1 MRCHRRRWPYARLRH
16 RIFVSIVAS
25 ILVTAVFVILST
37 HLLDG
42 GGYRNELQRVESFVT
57 RRFADAWH
65 DPVARQQLA
74 KEIESTF
81 NFTVKLTDASGHA
94 IYGHPS
100 SCAKP
105 TWHAVI
111 RGDSGTLGM
120 IGVCMRHPPP
130 HVATVALGL
139 LAGLLFLW
147 GASGAIT
154 WRLVRPIDELQRVTR
169 EIGHGNLAARMR
181 LRRHRHD
188 EIGEIADAV
197 NDMAMRI
204 ERQVSDQRELL
215 AGVSHEIR
223 TPLARLR
230 VLVELERSSP
240 EDPKRLDTIEA
251 ELIEIDG
258 LVGQLLAQSKLDFSA
273 LDKRKLSANDLA
285 AAALERAG
293 LPATLLTGVEG
304 DDWVLVDPGLIAR
317 ALANIID
324 NAQRHGA
331 GLIELTVTRS
341 SAYVQF
347 AAVDA
352 GPGIDGSVATRLF
365 TPFERG
371 GDKAG
376 LGLGLSL
383 VERIS
388 RAHGGHAFASP
399 REGAGAVVGFRIPA
413 LRDSQSAGHAD
424 NHANV

>member
-1 MRCHRRRWPYARLRH
+1 M
-16 RIFVSIVAS
+16 SIVAS
-25 ILVTAVFVILST
+25 IVVTAVFVIVST
-37 HLLDG
+37 HVFDG
-42 GGYRNELQRVESFVT
+42 GGYRNEVRKVESFAT
-57 RRFADAWH
+57 HRFAEVWH
-65 DPVARQQLA
+65 DPAARQHLA
-74 KEIESTF
+74 AEIESTF
-81 NFTVKLTDASGHA
+81 NVTLTLIDDSGRA
-94 IYGHPS
+94 VYGSPS
-100 SCAKP
+100 SCLKP
-105 TWHAVI
+105 NWQAVI
-111 RGDSGTLGM
+111 HGDSGTLGTV
-120 IGVCMRHPPP
+120 GVCMRHPPP
-130 HVATVALGL
+130 HVATVALGF

-169 EIGHGNLAARMR
+169 EIGQGNLAARMR

-188 EIGEIADAV
+188 EVGEIAEAV

-240 EDPKRLDTIEA
+240 GDTKRLDSIEA

-273 LDKRKLSANDLA
+273 LDKRKLSANELA
-285 AAALERAG
+285 ATALERAG
-293 LPATLLTGVEG
+293 LVPTLLTGLDG
-304 DDWVLVDPGLIAR
+304 DDYILVDPGLIAR

-341 SAYVQF
+341 GAYLQF

-352 GPGIDGSVATRLF
+352 GPGIDGSVASRLF

-399 REGAGAVVGFRIPA
+399 REGKGAVVGFRIPA
-413 LRDSQSAGHAD
+413 LRDSQTAHHAD
-424 NHANV
+424 NDTDV